1 MQSPAA
7 PSAGVKFWESIIARD
22 RDAAHRFGSSLEVPP
37 IEASPFTFDEESPR
51 SGESVETGVLVGG
64 GIPAVGESDSSTPRL
79 LMSDTPDGTI
89 SAWNS
94 DSVVN
99 VVVVNSADVC
109 GIRVTAKGVR
119 DYMVCALPLVGDDR
133 CTTDAH
139 QRRRTKT
146 GLDIAL
152 PLGGTPGLAIR
163 VRVSSQSVARR
174 VFSRPILPFTDFPIN
189 MRGDDVMDILT
200 GLEFPA
206 RVWKLL
212 FEVHEGYD
220 WMEGLSRPSGLPVS
234 RLVALQIPSP
244 RAGEGGYDPSGFDD
258 YDEDTPGEGRE
269 DTVPPPPMDPNPNP
283 PQSTDHPSST
293 RISRTSNVVPGE
305 WAGPTSEQSARE
317 GGANSVHQS
326 FSTARD
332 GGLNSPPPVFSSR
345 ANATEG
351 RFGSVEVP
359 DDLSSALTV
368 DPDTRMLRGSV
379 EALKDRCRFLEK
391 IIKDR
396 DSANAISFQTM
407 RAEMDEVWDAVH
419 AANASSAEAVSL
431 GSDAITKA
439 NNALNA
445 PHSTGSL
452 ARDMSSILE
461 HMRSDEVFRGHLSK
475 LVLDDMDESNFI
487 TPEVLEDKLSRVSS
501 AALPPPSVSPA
512 ELSGVVTRLAKVEQ
526 ALFKPEGVMAALAA
540 RVKLMEDRK
549 HSSSISRGNQVFKD
563 QQAVQAFIVASGDAT
578 IYRFVVDMVSLLTLA
593 PDPYFTVA
601 EGMASEAAAAKAK
614 FSSLLEAR
622 IALSY
627 PITFPSSIMSK
638 STATGGERGQLD
650 LTNGWKWNH
659 AWSSAAKFEGVF
671 NNGGFDI
678 MLADLKDT
686 RETLQNSIDAS
697 FPIDTHGTLHAI
709 FSEQLSLSHQQAVGW
724 LQSLIPLFKTMKSGG
739 LTNDDAW
746 TRVLVYSK
754 ALFEDVK
761 TVRHLSADS
770 RSCAAMIWGSLR
782 TADLLSEY
790 SRLRWIQHPQVSSI
804 LALTS
809 MQTEGRALAE
819 TVATINTI
827 NRDVN
832 KLSESW
838 KKLKKE
844 NPTLKF

>member
-7 PSAGVKFWESIIARD
+7 PSAGVKFWESIIAKD
-22 RDAAHRFGSSLEVPP
+22 RDAAHRFGSSLVVPP
-37 IEASPFTFDEESPR
+37 IEASPFTFDEDSPR

-64 GIPAVGESDSSTPRL
+64 GTSAVGESAASTPRL
-79 LMSDTPDGTI
+79 LMSDTPDGTV

-94 DSVVN
+94 DNDVK

-109 GIRVTAKGVR
+109 GIRVNAKGVR

-133 CTTDAH
+133 CTVDAH
-139 QRRRTKT
+139 EKRRVKS

-174 VFSRPILPFTDFPIN
+174 VFSRPILPFTDFPID
-189 MRGDDVMDILT
+189 MRGDDVMGILT
-200 GLEFPA
+200 SLEFPA

-220 WMEGLSRPSGLPVS
+220 WMERLSHPSGLPVS
-234 RLVALQIPSP
+234 SLPALQIPSP

-258 YDEDTPGEGRE
+258 YDDDDDDTPGDGGQGV
-269 DTVPPPPMDPNPNP
+269 TVPPPPMDSNPNP
-283 PQSTDHPSST
+283 PQSTHHPSNT
-293 RISRTSNVVPGE
+293 
-305 WAGPTSEQSARE
+305 SARE
-317 GGANSVHQS
+317 SGGNSVHQS
-326 FSTARD
+326 FSTAREE
-332 GGLNSPPPVFSSR
+332 GLNSPPPVFSSR
-345 ANATEG
+345 VNATEG

-359 DDLSSALTV
+359 DDLSSALTM
-368 DPDTRMLRGSV
+368 DPDTRVLRGSV
-379 EALKDRCRFLEK
+379 ESLKGRCRFLEK

-396 DSANAISFQTM
+396 DNANAISFQTM

-419 AANASSAEAVSL
+419 AANAASAEAVSL
-431 GSDAITKA
+431 GGDAMTRA
-439 NNALNA
+439 NNALNT
-445 PHSTGSL
+445 PHSTASL

-461 HMRSDEVFRGHLSK
+461 HMRSDDVFRRHLAK
-475 LVLDDMDESNFI
+475 LVLDDMDETNFI
-487 TPEVLEDKLSRVSS
+487 TVAVLEDKLSRVSS
-501 AALPPPSVSPA
+501 AHLPPPSVSPA
-512 ELSGVVTRLAKVEQ
+512 ELSGVATRLAKVEQ
-526 ALFKPEGVMAALAA
+526 ALFKPEGVMAALGA
-540 RVKLMEDRK
+540 RVKLMENRK

-563 QQAVQAFIVASGDAT
+563 QQAVQAFVVASGDAT

-601 EGMASEAAAAKAK
+601 EGMANEAAATKAK

-627 PITFPSSIMSK
+627 PITFPASVMSK
-638 STATGGERGQLD
+638 STATGGDRGHLD

-659 AWSSAAKFEGVF
+659 AWSSASKFEGLF

-709 FSEQLSLSHQQAVGW
+709 FSEQLSISYQQAVGW

-739 LTNDDAW
+739 LTNEDAW

-761 TVRHLSADS
+761 TVRHLSADT

-782 TADLLSEY
+782 TADLLAEY

-809 MQTEGRALAE
+809 MQTEGRALAD
-819 TVATINTI
+819 TVATISTI
-827 NRDVN
+827 NRELN